1 MSCEKPVWFI
11 SRGSL
16 SVYQVKP
23 GVTADKKAIESSTS
37 SSSNN
42 DSSSSSFWIGRMLW
56 IVIDWTMIRMV
67 GGWMFLLVQAHLGS
81 PGQRAIKR
89 LLLLFVQM
97 IACELDMCEE
107 YSANICGSSKFYRMC
122 SASEA
127 ICNMHTS
134 DVAWAAFLATFSCTQ
149 WYHMHMHMLLI
160 LK

>member
-1 MSCEKPVWFI
+1 
-11 SRGSL
+11 
-16 SVYQVKP
+16 
-23 GVTADKKAIESSTS
+23 
-37 SSSNN
+37 
-42 DSSSSSFWIGRMLW
+42 
-56 IVIDWTMIRMV
+56 
-67 GGWMFLLVQAHLGS
+67 MFLLIPAHLGS

-149 WYHMHMHMLLI
+149 
-160 LK
+160 